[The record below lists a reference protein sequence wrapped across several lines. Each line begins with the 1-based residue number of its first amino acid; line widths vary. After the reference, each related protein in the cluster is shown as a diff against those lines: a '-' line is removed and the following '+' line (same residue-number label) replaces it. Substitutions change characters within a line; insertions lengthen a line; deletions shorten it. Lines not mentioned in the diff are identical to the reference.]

1 MRCSYKKKCY
11 LDESTKPWSH
21 HHISDKI
28 EEEDEEVAEIL
39 EASEAKQKSQT
50 EPDKSKSKVTED
62 GDQAEEED
70 GMDEEERK
78 IFQVG
83 VAGEGGEG
91 DEARLKDEQIIESYL
106 TKQFRKKV
114 SQHSVATS
122 YNARDTYV
130 CPQIMM
136 TDSEILAGEHLMEDK
151 LTQKF
156 MSRDD
161 EKPTPRKFHRGTLE
175 SHSFT
180 DLQQTY
186 IKDFY
191 FGSTAGSMHKSTIPL
206 HHFDPH

>member
-1 MRCSYKKKCY
+1 M
-11 LDESTKPWSH
+11 
-21 HHISDKI
+21 
-28 EEEDEEVAEIL
+28 

-191 FGSTAGSMHKSTIPL
+191 FGSTAGSMHKSTISL